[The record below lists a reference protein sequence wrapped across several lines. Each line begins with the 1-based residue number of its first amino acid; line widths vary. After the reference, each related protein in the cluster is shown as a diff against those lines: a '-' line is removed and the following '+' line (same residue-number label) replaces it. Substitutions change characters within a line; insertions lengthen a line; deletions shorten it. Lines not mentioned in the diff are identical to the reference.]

1 MVLGLLLLEKIRI
14 RLELYTFKEELKN
27 MRKTCAHL
35 ILDVG
40 AGTHFTLI
48 PRTINPRTSIRTGI
62 SVTEVNRPFIDVMSD
77 AQYLPFRNNVF

>member
-1 MVLGLLLLEKIRI
+1 
-14 RLELYTFKEELKN
+14 

-35 ILDVG
+35 TLDMG

-48 PRTINPRTSIRTGI
+48 PRTINLRTSIRTGI

-77 AQYLPFRNNVF
+77 AQYSPFRNNVF